1 MPWLN
6 AEWRQSLTVKLL
18 ATYLAA
24 WLLTLGVLGASL
36 WLLLSNLGAHKAQ
49 EATQA
54 ISKAIAFDA
63 QGEPVRVDL
72 QGDLTWLPEALPLD
86 ISYQVADPSGRV
98 HLASPSVKPA
108 PGTAPP
114 RMYVQT
120 VERDHQGST
129 WKVTVG
135 ISHRLMALITAHST
149 KHMESG
155 ALAMVGWSILLLGL
169 VLVFT
174 VQRLL
179 RPLRNASHQA
189 MQIGPQSLASRLSEQ
204 HLPSEIQPLVH
215 AFNEALDR
223 LEAGFRNQQ
232 RFLADAAH
240 ELKTPLA
247 LLRGQIEMGGQEQT
261 GQMLDDVDQLARQVQ
276 QLLLLSEVS
285 DASNFKLE
293 TIHLLRLAQ
302 EVLAF
307 LNPLA
312 EQRKIRTVVNFE
324 DARAYTQG
332 DRMALFVLLK
342 NLVENALKFSPP
354 QSTVSINLG
363 MGSLTVRDAGPGIA
377 PEHLPLVFERFWRNP
392 DRRHEGAGLG
402 LAICNE
408 IAVSH
413 GWTLT
418 VRTLEPGTEF
428 TLKFD

>member
-1 MPWLN
+1 MPWLK

-24 WLLTLGVLGASL
+24 WLLTLGVLGASF
-36 WLLLSNLGAHKAQ
+36 WLLLNNLGAHKAQ

-54 ISKAIAFDA
+54 ISKAMVFDA

-86 ISYQVADPSGRV
+86 LSYQVADLSGRV
-98 HLASPSVKPA
+98 HLASPSVKSASSNAMPE
-108 PGTAPP
+108 
-114 RMYVQT
+114 MYVQT
-120 VERDHQGST
+120 VYRDHEGTT
-129 WKVTVG
+129 WKVTVS

-179 RPLRNASHQA
+179 RPLKNASHQA
-189 MQIGPQSLASRLSEQ
+189 TKIGPQSLESRLSDK

-215 AFNEALDR
+215 AFNQALDR

-247 LLRGQIEMGGQEQT
+247 LLRGQIEMGGT
-261 GQMLDDVDQLARQVQ
+261 GQTEQLLDDVDHLARQVQ
-276 QLLLLSEVS
+276 QLLLLTEVS
-285 DASNFKLE
+285 DASNFKFE

-302 EVLAF
+302 EVLTF
-307 LNPLA
+307 LSPLA
-312 EQRKIRTVVNFE
+312 EKLGIRTVLNF
-324 DARAYTQG
+324 DDSRVCTQG

-342 NLVENALKFSPP
+342 NLLENALKFAPEG
-354 QSTVSINLG
+354 STVTITLG
-363 MGSLTVRDAGPGIA
+363 TNSLTVRDTGPGIA
-377 PEHLPLVFERFWRNP
+377 PDHLPLVFERFWRNP

-402 LAICNE
+402 LAICKE

-413 GWTLT
+413 AWQLS
-418 VRTLEPGTEF
+418 VHRLEPGTEF
-428 TLKFD
+428 MLQFN